1 MTRPMVVIRRA
12 NLERFTATLVTGII
26 ASVTLV
32 VATEWTQKKRP
43 GEITLEQKITALTK
57 NLNDSAR
64 AISEVE
70 REVQARRQ
78 LADKL
83 RADAEEAQNLA
94 TLNQKQVEAVAQ
106 ALRGQLEERERA
118 SFWWTIGQNFFF
130 AALGVALS
138 EVYRWIVRQLRP
150 QKGPTVA

>member
-1 MTRPMVVIRRA
+1 MDLYDAAMVVIRRA

-43 GEITLEQKITALTK
+43 EEITLEQKITALTK

-83 RADAEEAQNLA
+83 RADAEGGAA
-94 TLNQKQVEAVAQ
+94 SKGRP
-106 ALRGQLEERERA
+106 LRYER
-118 SFWWTIGQNFFF
+118 
-130 AALGVALS
+130 L
-138 EVYRWIVRQLRP
+138 
-150 QKGPTVA
+150 